1 MLGVSRKGIAM
12 HRCLQG
18 DNDTSGIG
26 VCNVYGGNDSDRFY
40 RILNGS
46 WKWKMKQFLVAEWE
60 RVPTETKTE
69 KWIEYE

>member
-26 VCNVYGGNDSDRFY
+26 VGNVYGGNDSD
-40 RILNGS
+40 
-46 WKWKMKQFLVAEWE
+46 
-60 RVPTETKTE
+60 
-69 KWIEYE
+69 